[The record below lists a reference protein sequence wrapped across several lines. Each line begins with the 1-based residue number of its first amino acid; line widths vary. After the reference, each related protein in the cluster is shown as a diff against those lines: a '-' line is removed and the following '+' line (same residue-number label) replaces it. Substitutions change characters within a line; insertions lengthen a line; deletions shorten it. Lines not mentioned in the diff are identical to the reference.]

1 MFCSKCGS
9 ENPDDAKFCGSCGG
23 AIIAAT
29 VPPQEEVSMAAPTT
43 SALQTDKP
51 TVSMALK
58 IGVSIATLLIPF
70 IGLIMGI
77 IYLKDKTD
85 ESRRAAGKLWLTIG
99 IISAIFNALIMSGN
113 F

>member
-23 AIIAAT
+23 SIIAAT
-29 VPPQEEVSMAAPTT
+29 AHPQEEVSMAPPTT

-51 TVSMALK
+51 AVSMMLK
-58 IGVSIATLLIPF
+58 ISVSIATFLIPF

-77 IYLKDKTD
+77 IYLKDKTN
-85 ESRRAAGKLWLTIG
+85 ESKRAAGKLWLTIG
-99 IISAIFNALIMSGN
+99 IISAILNALIMSGS